1 MSEPFWRTTPLESMS
16 KPEWESLCDGCG
28 RCCLVKLQDEVSLEV
43 EYTRV
48 VCRYF
53 DEATCQCSDYQNRN
67 KLVPTC
73 VWLTP
78 EMLREYDWL
87 PTTCA
92 YRLLAEGEDL
102 PEWHPLVSG
111 RAETVAEAGIA
122 VRGRIISEDFV
133 HSDGLDEHVVRWVH
147 A

>member
-1 MSEPFWRTTPLESMS
+1 
-16 KPEWESLCDGCG
+16 
-28 RCCLVKLQDEVSLEV
+28 
-43 EYTRV
+43 V

-133 HSDGLDEHVVRWVH
+133 HPDGLDEHVVRWVH